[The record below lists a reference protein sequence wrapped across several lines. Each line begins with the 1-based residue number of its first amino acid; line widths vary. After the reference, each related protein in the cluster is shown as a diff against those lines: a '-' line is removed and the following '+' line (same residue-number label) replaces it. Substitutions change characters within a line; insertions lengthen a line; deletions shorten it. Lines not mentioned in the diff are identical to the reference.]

1 MPVTIPQFLLPRGA
15 PSARTLRHLTRRTQ
29 TQTPKRHASSE
40 NGPRVLE
47 KPDKFRPPSHPQRR
61 VVPTRN
67 GQVVNYPGPR
77 LTEKEKEAREKR
89 QYPHMFPNEGTVM
102 YKFLTN
108 RGIHVWIAFVR
119 FPFPFLLPFAKQDE
133 VAILRVGVS
142 CK

>member
-15 PSARTLRHLTRRTQ
+15 PTLRTLRHLSRQTRA
-29 TQTPKRHASSE
+29 QTPKRHASSSPE
-40 NGPRVLE
+40 KPNARVLE

-67 GQVVNYPGPR
+67 GKVVNYPGPR
-77 LTEKEKEAREKR
+77 LSEKEQAERAKR

-108 RGIHVWIAFVR
+108 RGIHIWIAFVCPR
-119 FPFPFLLPFAKQDE
+119 PACLLRWA
-133 VAILRVGVS
+133 G
-142 CK
+142 